1 MALLS
6 DALDSSRTAPPQRG
20 GEDASKK
27 GKVMMPI
34 EVLIT
39 VPRGCWGQISREI
52 SVALETDEMKQA
64 RYVDDMFSQV
74 SANIRAL
81 DDKNS

>member
-1 MALLS
+1 MI
-6 DALDSSRTAPPQRG
+6 
-20 GEDASKK
+20 
-27 GKVMMPI
+27 PI
-34 EVLIT
+34 EVLIA

-81 DDKNS
+81 DDKKS